1 VCTVSLLFCFIV
13 ICGVCV
19 FVASVYCVFVS
30 TAEMRNTLHYLSQ
43 KVTHFK
49 SNQIKFIFQ
58 HKIWKKKNR
67 RKTRS
72 NRNEIWLA
80 I

>member
-1 VCTVSLLFCFIV
+1 VCTVCLLFCFIV

-49 SNQIKFIFQ
+49 SNQIYFPTQNMKE
-58 HKIWKKKNR
+58 KKTDEKPEVTEMR
-67 RKTRS
+67 FG
-72 NRNEIWLA
+72 LL
-80 I
+80 